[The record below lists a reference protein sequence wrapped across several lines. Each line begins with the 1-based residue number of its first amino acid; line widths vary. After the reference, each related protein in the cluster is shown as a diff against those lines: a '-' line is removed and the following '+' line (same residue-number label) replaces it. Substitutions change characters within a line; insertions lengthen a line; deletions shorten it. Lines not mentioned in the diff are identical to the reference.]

1 MCVLFMLPFF
11 DWRRPFRLLHLDL
24 LVLLSFAISHIYFN
38 KGEIFASTPLAY
50 PPLVYLLV
58 RMMWMGFR
66 RPRARKRPQKLV
78 PWMPLMALGL
88 LVVFLMGF
96 RVALNIVD
104 GRVIDVGYAGEV
116 GADRIA
122 DGDQLYGKGQ
132 FPKDVGSGDT
142 YGPVNYLAYVPWE
155 QAIPWKG
162 TWDELPAAHGAAL
175 TFDLLTALG
184 LFVLGRR
191 LRAGPEGTMLGTA
204 LAFGWAAYPYAD
216 FVLQANSND
225 SLVAMF
231 VVWALVFLKSPP
243 ARGLM
248 VGLAAAAK
256 FTPIVLAPLFAT
268 ASTEKKWRSAVV
280 CSVVILAT
288 FVLVFLPF
296 IPPGG
301 VHEIYDRTLG
311 FQIARNSPF
320 SIWGQHHNL
329 NWLHTVVKAFAG
341 GLALL
346 VAFVPRVKT
355 PAQIAA
361 LGGAVMIAMELTAAH
376 WFYLYIVWFFPLVLV
391 ALALR
396 FDGEAEV
403 APVVVE
409 EPAVEAEPAAALT

>member
-1 MCVLFMLPFF
+1 
-11 DWRRPFRLLHLDL
+11 
-24 LVLLSFAISHIYFN
+24 
-38 KGEIFASTPLAY
+38 
-50 PPLVYLLV
+50 
-58 RMMWMGFR
+58 
-66 RPRARKRPQKLV
+66 
-78 PWMPLMALGL
+78 
-88 LVVFLMGF
+88 
-96 RVALNIVD
+96 
-104 GRVIDVGYAGEV
+104 VIDVGYAGEV

-122 DGDQLYGKGQ
+122 DGDQLYGKNQ

-155 QAIPWKG
+155 QLIPWKG

-175 TFDLLTALG
+175 TFDLLTGLG
-184 LFVLGRR
+184 LFLLGRR
-191 LRAGPEGTMLGTA
+191 MRAGPEGTALGIA
-204 LAFGWAAYPYAD
+204 LVYGWAAYPYSD

-268 ASTEKKWRSAVV
+268 ASPERKWRRAVLTSAVIV
-280 CSVVILAT
+280 GVFIVS
-288 FVLVFLPF
+288 FLPF

-311 FQIARNSPF
+311 FQISRNSPF
-320 SIWGQHHNL
+320 SIWGQHASL
-329 NWLHTVVKAFAG
+329 NWLHTVVKAFAI
-341 GLALL
+341 GLAFL
-346 VAFVPRVKT
+346 VAFVPRRKT
-355 PAQIAA
+355 PMQIAA
-361 LGGAVMIAMELTAAH
+361 LGGAVMIAIELTAAH

-396 FDGEAEV
+396 HETPGDPPPRPHPLEPAVSE
-403 APVVVE
+403 E
-409 EPAVEAEPAAALT
+409 EPAPALT